1 MDNGFVP
8 PMSPDDFAALAAFAG
23 PIYQESRVIESYTS
37 SNPIPNVHDN
47 YGSMNI
53 KQGLEQAQRLA
64 QASVARPQ
72 PLYVP
77 PAVPLEQPDMVIGT
91 ASFTPYPQPLINESP
106 SFKKSN
112 QVYDDSNQMDLPF
125 NTSEQQITND
135 LLREISKKITKLTN
149 LLEKREGGDKLI
161 PKLKP
166 NVKTQV

>member
-23 PIYQESRVIESYTS
+23 PIYQESRVIESFTS

-91 ASFTPYPQPLINESP
+91 ASFTPYANPIQTSVPQPPSDQLEFLFNQDAQNATNE
-106 SFKKSN
+106 
-112 QVYDDSNQMDLPF
+112 
-125 NTSEQQITND
+125 
-135 LLREISKKITKLTN
+135 LLKEISKKLSKMIS
-149 LLEKREGGDKLI
+149 LLEKEDKI
-161 PKLKP
+161 PKQKP
-166 NVKTQV
+166 NVKNNQI